1 MWLSCLFKGDEGR
14 STFALS
20 KLHWGAFRDANEK
33 EDKYVPLSRFE
44 LIITS
49 VKRF

>member
-1 MWLSCLFKGDEGR
+1 MLPNLVFLLISFPLKGDEGR

-33 EDKYVPLSRFE
+33 EDK
-44 LIITS
+44 
-49 VKRF
+49 